1 MNILMIDNFDSFT
14 FNLVDE
20 FEKRN
25 CKVFVYRNNI
35 SLNNFKSIVEEIKPK
50 LIVISPVPST
60 PKDAGISIDVI
71 KNYSGKIPIFGVCLG
86 HQAIVEAFGGIVGK
100 APEVF
105 HGKPSK
111 ISHDKKSIYKNLSNP
126 IQVGRYHSL
135 CGLKIP
141 NELEIASRTNNGI
154 VMGVRHNKFF
164 VEGVQFHP
172 ESILTPDGG
181 IMIENLLEELKHR
194 NSEDLE
200 NYTGISSVIKNR
212 IKENNKQLL
221 GDF

>member
-25 CKVFVYRNNI
+25 CRVFVYRNNI
-35 SLNNFKSIVEEIKPK
+35 SLDDFNNVVEEIKPS
-50 LIVISPVPST
+50 LIVISPGPST

-71 KNYSGKIPIFGVCLG
+71 KNYSGKIPLFGVCLG
-86 HQAIVEAFGGIVGK
+86 HQAIIEAFGGFVDK

-111 ISHDKKSIYKNLSNP
+111 ISHDRKSIYQNLSSP
-126 IQVGRYHSL
+126 LQVARYHSL

-141 NELEIASRTNNGI
+141 ELLEVTSKTDNGI
-154 VMGVRHNKFF
+154 VMGVRHKQYF

-181 IMIENLLEELKHR
+181 IMIENLLERLR
-194 NSEDLE
+194 
-200 NYTGISSVIKNR
+200 
-212 IKENNKQLL
+212 
-221 GDF
+221 

>member
-35 SLNNFKSIVEEIKPK
+35 SLNDFNKIVEEIKPA
-50 LIVISPVPST
+50 LIVISPGPST
-60 PKDAGISIDVI
+60 PKDAGISINVI
-71 KNYSGKIPIFGVCLG
+71 KGYSGKIPIFGVCLG
-86 HQAIVEAFGGIVGK
+86 HQAIIEAFGGVVDK

-111 ISHDKKSIYKNLSNP
+111 INHDRKLIYQNLSNP
-126 IQVGRYHSL
+126 LQVARYHSL

-141 NELEIASRTNNGI
+141 ESLEVTASTNNGI
-154 VMGVRHNKFF
+154 VMGIRHKKYFI
-164 VEGVQFHP
+164 EGVQFHP

-181 IMIENLLEELKHR
+181 LMIENLLARLR
-194 NSEDLE
+194 
-200 NYTGISSVIKNR
+200 
-212 IKENNKQLL
+212 
-221 GDF
+221 

>member
-35 SLNNFKSIVEEIKPK
+35 NFGDFKNKVNEINPK
-50 LIVISPVPST
+50 LIVISPGPST

-71 KNYSGKIPIFGVCLG
+71 KNYSHKIPIFGVCLG
-86 HQAIVEAFGGIVGK
+86 HQAIIEAFGGIVDK

-111 ISHDKKSIYKNLSNP
+111 IIHDNKKIYKKLGNP
-126 IQVGRYHSL
+126 LQAARYHSL
-135 CGLKIP
+135 AGLKIP
-141 NELEIASRTNNGI
+141 SELEVTSKTNSGV
-154 VMGVRHNKFF
+154 VMGVRHKKFF

-181 IMIENLLEELKHR
+181 LMIENLLGELK
-194 NSEDLE
+194 
-200 NYTGISSVIKNR
+200 
-212 IKENNKQLL
+212 
-221 GDF
+221 

>member
-25 CKVFVYRNNI
+25 CRVFVYRNNI
-35 SLNNFKSIVEEIKPK
+35 SMDDFGHIARKIEPK
-50 LIVISPVPST
+50 LIVISPGPST
-60 PKDAGISIDVI
+60 PRDAGISIAAI
-71 KNYSGKIPIFGVCLG
+71 KKYSGKIPIFGVCLG
-86 HQAIVEAFGGIVGK
+86 HQAIIEAFGGKVDK

-111 ISHDKKSIYKNLSNP
+111 IIHDKKSIYKKLGNP
-126 IQVGRYHSL
+126 LQVARYHSL
-135 CGLKIP
+135 CGLRIP
-141 NELEIASRTNNGI
+141 KQLEVTSRTSNGI
-154 VMGVRHNKFF
+154 VMGVRHKKLF

-181 IMIENLLEELKHR
+181 IMIENLLEELK
-194 NSEDLE
+194 
-200 NYTGISSVIKNR
+200 K
-212 IKENNKQLL
+212 
-221 GDF
+221 